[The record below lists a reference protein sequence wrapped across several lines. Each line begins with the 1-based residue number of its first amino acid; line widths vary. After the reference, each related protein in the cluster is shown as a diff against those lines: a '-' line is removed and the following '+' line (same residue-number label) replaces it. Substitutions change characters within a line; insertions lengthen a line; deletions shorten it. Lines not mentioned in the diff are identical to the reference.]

1 MADTKLGSQ
10 IQSLFSELEDSISA
24 AEGRPVLLFM
34 EGTVERRSARQVVTA
49 LLTDDTPYATR
60 PGRLRDGSVPRR
72 TAADTEN
79 AEPVGIFS
87 GYTGLG
93 PCLQEHPHHSLFQH
107 IGQRIFPSPAVPQ
120 THQGKWQA
128 TKRTIA
134 MVILFLV
141 GVCIGWLGAP
151 LVRLK
156 PLAVSA
162 RAVSSHT
169 AYRPV
174 EVEMTVRP
182 TATAIPSSPA
192 LIRMLPSPPPQSPTP
207 VPSPT
212 ASPAPTP
219 TPSPS
224 SIGVV
229 VPTPFPTLSPREY
242 ALAAAAISNAL
253 TIPTPVQPVPVAK
266 DAINI
271 VVLGSD
277 RRPNWSSWR
286 TDAVHVVSIQ
296 PSQGIVSV
304 LSIPRDLYVYIPTVG
319 MSRINFADYYGEAY
333 NYEGGGPALVRD
345 TLLYNLGIR
354 MDRYVRTDF
363 DGLIGIVDTLG
374 GVDIPVHCR
383 LSDYWPYPDVNGKY
397 PILTVEPGVHHMD
410 GETALWYAR
419 SRKTTSVFSR
429 ERRQQQVLQAIWRK
443 IRNTRTLTQIP
454 SLWEQG
460 QQFVTT
466 DIGLGELVALAPL
479 AFNLQDH
486 SVRFYNIGPEQVI
499 PWTTPKGG
507 AVFLPRWE
515 NIEPLI
521 AEMMAPASEARLDR
535 TYSVVEVW
543 NGTPNQNWDLLA
555 ADRVY
560 RAGFPVVIGRPDRR
574 NYPQTQLIV
583 YARQSKGTGVEYLQ
597 QMFHLSDSQVTYK
610 APEASEYGFRLIIGA
625 DYQTC
630 DQP

>member
-1 MADTKLGSQ
+1 MADTKLSSQ
-10 IQSLFSELEDSISA
+10 IQSLFSELQEVTSG
-24 AEGRPVLLFM
+24 AERKPVLLPM
-34 EGTVERRSARQVVTA
+34 EDTVERKSVRQVVNG
-49 LLTDDTPYATR
+49 LLTEDLPGATQTR
-60 PGRLRDGSVPRR
+60 RLRDRSASR
-72 TAADTEN
+72 TSI
-79 AEPVGIFS
+79 EPVEIFS
-87 GYTGLG
+87 GYTGLERDSQKPRRG
-93 PCLQEHPHHSLFQH
+93 TLLQRIWRH
-107 IGQRIFPSPAVPQ
+107 IFPSAAAAQ
-120 THQGKWQA
+120 TQESKGQIA
-128 TKRTIA
+128 RRTVA
-134 MVILFLV
+134 MVILFLL

-151 LVRLK
+151 LVRLG
-156 PLAVSA
+156 PLAVLA
-162 RAVSSHT
+162 RAVSSPTPYGSVETET
-169 AYRPV
+169 ALP
-174 EVEMTVRP
+174 P
-182 TATAIPSSPA
+182 IATAATAPA
-192 LIRMLPSPPPQSPTP
+192 APIRTPSPIITP
-207 VPSPT
+207 LLTSVASPT
-212 ASPAPTP
+212 ASPTLIPT
-219 TPSPS
+219 PS

-229 VPTPFPTLSPREY
+229 VPSPFPTLSPREY
-242 ALAAAAISNAL
+242 ASAAAAISNAL
-253 TIPTPVQPVPVAK
+253 SIPTPAQPVPMAA

-271 VVLGSD
+271 LVLGSD
-277 RRPNWSSWR
+277 QRPDWSAWH

-304 LSIPRDLYVYIPTVG
+304 LSIPRDLYVYIPTFG

-333 NYEGGGPALVRD
+333 NYEGGGPALMRD

-354 MDRYVRTDF
+354 MDRYVRTNF

-383 LSDYWPYPDVNGKY
+383 LSDYWPYPDANGEY
-397 PILTVEPGVHHMD
+397 PILTMEPGLHHMD

-443 IRNTRTLTQIP
+443 IRSTRTLSQIP

-466 DIGLGELVALAPL
+466 DIGLGELAALAPL

-486 SVRFYNIGPEQVI
+486 SVRFYNIGPDQVT
-499 PWTTPKGG
+499 PWTTPYGG

-515 NIEPLI
+515 NIEPLL
-521 AEMMAPASEARLDR
+521 AEMMAPVPETRLAR

-543 NGTPNQNWDLLA
+543 NGTSNQNWDLLA

-560 RAGFPVVIGRPDRR
+560 RAGFPVVINQPDRH

-583 YARQSKGTGVEYLQ
+583 YARQSKGTGVEHLQ
-597 QMFHLSDSQVTYK
+597 QMFGLSDSQVIY
-610 APEASEYGFRLIIGA
+610 EAKESSEYGFRLIIGA

>member
-1 MADTKLGSQ
+1 MADTKLSSQ

-24 AEGRPVLLFM
+24 AEGRPVLLSM
-34 EGTVERRSARQVVTA
+34 EDTVERKSARQIVA
-49 LLTDDTPYATR
+49 GLLTEDA
-60 PGRLRDGSVPRR
+60 PGAPQAGKSRNRLASHR
-72 TAADTEN
+72 AAPDTEST
-79 AEPVGIFS
+79 EPVEIFS
-87 GYTGLG
+87 GYTGLETRSQKRPRG
-93 PCLQEHPHHSLFQH
+93 TLLQRIWQH
-107 IGQRIFPSPAVPQ
+107 IFPSPAASQ
-120 THQGKWQA
+120 THQGKWQTTRRA
-128 TKRTIA
+128 IA
-134 MVILFLV
+134 MVILFLL

-156 PLAVSA
+156 PLAVA
-162 RAVSSHT
+162 AWVISSPT
-169 AYRPV
+169 PAYGPV
-174 EVEMTVRP
+174 EVETAAHPMTTALTVSPAATRTPSPTLALSP
-182 TATAIPSSPA
+182 TA
-192 LIRMLPSPPPQSPTP
+192 

-212 ASPAPTP
+212 AGPTLTP
-219 TPSPS
+219 TPA

-229 VPTPFPTLSPREY
+229 VPAPFPTLSPREY
-242 ALAAAAISNAL
+242 ASAAAAISNAL
-253 TIPTPVQPVPVAK
+253 SIPTPVQPVPVAEE
-266 DAINI
+266 AINI

-277 RRPNWSSWR
+277 RRPDWSSWR
-286 TDAVHVVSIQ
+286 TDAIHVVSIQ

-304 LSIPRDLYVYIPTVG
+304 LSIPRDLYVYIPTFG

-354 MDRYVRTDF
+354 MDRYVRTNF

-383 LSDYWPYPDVNGKY
+383 LSDYWPYPDANGEY
-397 PILTVEPGVHHMD
+397 PILTIEPGVHHMD
-410 GETALWYAR
+410 GETALWYTR

-443 IRNTRTLTQIP
+443 IRSTRTLSQIP

-486 SVRFYNIGPEQVI
+486 SVRFYNIGPDQVM
-499 PWTTPKGG
+499 PWTTPHGG

-515 NIEPLI
+515 NIEPIL

-543 NGTPNQNWDLLA
+543 NGTLNQNWGLLA

-560 RAGFPVVIGRPDRR
+560 RAGFPVVIGQPDRR

-597 QMFHLSDSQVTYK
+597 QMFGLSDSQVTYDAK
-610 APEASEYGFRLIIGA
+610 EASEYGFRLIIGA